1 MAKEI
6 IEEGINRQVDSI
18 LTGQEPKT
26 LLTMK
31 VGITGGIGSGK
42 TTVCKIF
49 EVLGVPVYY
58 ADEQAKRLMIRHPEL
73 IKKVKSLF
81 GEAAYYPDGSLNRPY
96 IAHSAFNN
104 PYLLAQLNAAV
115 HPVVQEDATQWQQQQ
130 QTPYTLKEAAL
141 LFESGSFR
149 KLDRVI
155 TVYAPM
161 EVRIQRVMQRDQ
173 VSKSQ
178 VMSRIEKQLSDADK
192 IQLADFVVTN
202 NGQTLLIPQI
212 QHIHQ
217 RLLQSLC

>member
-1 MAKEI
+1 
-6 IEEGINRQVDSI
+6 
-18 LTGQEPKT
+18 
-26 LLTMK
+26 MK

-58 ADEQAKRLMIRHPEL
+58 ADDQAKQLMMTHPEL
-73 IKKVKSLF
+73 IKKIKSLF
-81 GEAAYYPDGSLNRPY
+81 GEAAYYTDGSLNRPY
-96 IAHSAFNN
+96 IAHLAFNN
-104 PYLLAQLNAAV
+104 AHLLAQLNAAV
-115 HPVVQEDATQWQQQQ
+115 HPIVQEDADQWHQKQQA
-130 QTPYTLKEAAL
+130 PYTLKEAAL

-149 KLDRVI
+149 NLNKI
-155 TVYAPM
+155 IAVYAPV

-202 NGQTLLIPQI
+202 NGQSPLIPQI

-217 RLLQSLC
+217 RLLQSSC